1 MVYVDSRV
9 RCLRVL
15 GVEACRGFTAW
26 GVKSFGVSRV
36 QGFGFGSLV
45 SGSLL
50 WNLAGLRRLLACTVY
65 TTQGS
70 IVELKLKLAGCKFF
84 G

>member
-1 MVYVDSRV
+1 MEFLEFRV
-9 RCLRVL
+9 
-15 GVEACRGFTAW
+15 
-26 GVKSFGVSRV
+26 S
-36 QGFGFGSLV
+36 GFGFGSLV

-70 IVELKLKLAGCKFF
+70 IVELRLAGCKFF
-84 G
+84 GYRATDFDFSGKR